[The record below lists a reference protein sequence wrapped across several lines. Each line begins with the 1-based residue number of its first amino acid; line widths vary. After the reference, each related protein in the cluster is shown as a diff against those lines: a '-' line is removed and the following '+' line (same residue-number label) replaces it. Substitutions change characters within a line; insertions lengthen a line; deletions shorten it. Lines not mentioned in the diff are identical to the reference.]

1 MDRKHQLIEGET
13 ACTYSYLYQSI
24 MGNGKIQILNNYEE
38 KIHAL
43 RMLMSHYSDKKD
55 WNFKKEQVEK
65 IAVIKME
72 VTNWSCKEH

>member
-1 MDRKHQLIEGET
+1 
-13 ACTYSYLYQSI
+13 

-55 WNFKKEQVEK
+55 WNFKKEHVEK